1 MGLSSISQMKFSNI
15 SLFYFVHCRALLE
28 ENNGNNQVLIQM
40 ANKEDEEPYVLNMD
54 VMEDDFYDGM
64 YSFLED
70 RGITEEFCEE
80 LITICTDMEA
90 NNYRQLLVDM
100 KSFVE

>member
-1 MGLSSISQMKFSNI
+1 MFLYVDYFCKNNFSD
-15 SLFYFVHCRALLE
+15 SLTYFRV
-28 ENNGNNQVLIQM
+28 VLCIFRTYKLYAFQM
-40 ANKEDEEPYVLNMD
+40 AHKEDEEPYVLNLD

-80 LITICTDMEA
+80 LVTICTDLEA